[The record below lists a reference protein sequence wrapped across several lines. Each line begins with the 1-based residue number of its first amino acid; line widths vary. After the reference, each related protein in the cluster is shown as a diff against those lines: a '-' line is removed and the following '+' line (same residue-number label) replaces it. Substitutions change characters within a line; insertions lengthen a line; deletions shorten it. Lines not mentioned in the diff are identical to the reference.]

1 MAHVGSLY
9 PDVLP
14 NWEEGTKK
22 PIPGIGATGILQIL
36 VLTYYY
42 KQYM

>member
-14 NWEEGTKK
+14 NRKEGTKK
-22 PIPGIGATGILQIL
+22 PIPGIGATGIRQIL